1 MDVRCSVRPQKPCA
15 ALSLA
20 QAGIHR
26 SPNFTDWGT
35 CCLHRGAEEHPGPP
49 PRPGPPGIPRKL
61 SESLKGLSGELEH
74 CASSVGASAPVPAQ
88 VLPFFPK
95 GPIAFLLGAKPPGRV
110 RDRIIPGRLLVVLEC
125 EATRVLLQVISR
137 NRLVFNAGSISSD
150 HRVKPLLVAVL
161 GCELLASRSGKHVR
175 RGSFRPCSTV
185 ECRGKRTIRR

>member
-35 CCLHRGAEEHPGPP
+35 CCLHRGAEEHPGLPS
-49 PRPGPPGIPRKL
+49 RPGSPGIPRKL
-61 SESLKGLSGELEH
+61 SESLKGHSGELEH

-95 GPIAFLLGAKPPGRV
+95 GPIAFLPGAKPPGRV
-110 RDRIIPGRLLVVLEC
+110 RDRINPWKIAWG
-125 EATRVLLQVISR
+125 IDFKSR
-137 NRLVFNAGSISSD
+137 TTGYQP
-150 HRVKPLLVAVL
+150 KPACFQRRFYKL
-161 GCELLASRSGKHVR
+161 RS
-175 RGSFRPCSTV
+175 PA
-185 ECRGKRTIRR
+185 